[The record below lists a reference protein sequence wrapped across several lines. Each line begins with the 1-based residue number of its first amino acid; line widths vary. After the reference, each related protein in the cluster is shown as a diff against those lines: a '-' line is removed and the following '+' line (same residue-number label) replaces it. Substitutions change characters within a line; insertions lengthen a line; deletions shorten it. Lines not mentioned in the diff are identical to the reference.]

1 MKIQPLRIGDLV
13 ANLPIIQGGMGV
25 GVSLSRLAS
34 AVSNEGGIGIISTAQ
49 IGYQEADFNSNPI
62 KANIRALTNHIKKAK
77 ENAKNGIIGINIMV
91 ALTSYDEYVKTAIK
105 AGIDLII
112 SGAGLPTKLPELVKN
127 TKVKIAPIVSS
138 FKAAKTILKLWD
150 RKYNR
155 AADMVVIEG
164 PKAGGHLGFS
174 LEELNNNSVSL
185 EQILH
190 DVLEEV
196 KNYEEK
202 YQKHIPVVVAG
213 GIYTGEDIARFLS
226 LGASGVQIA
235 TRFVATYECD
245 ADERFKQVFLDCKK
259 EDIELVKSPVG
270 MPGRAINN
278 KLVETIKVENVKV
291 KKCYDCLKIDHCDR
305 VNIPYCI
312 TDKLIEAVKGDV
324 DNGLIFCGENAY
336 RMKKI
341 VSVRELMNEFKAGIL
356 TY

>member
-49 IGYQEADFNSNPI
+49 IGYQEKDFENYPV

-77 ENAKNGIIGINIMV
+77 ENVKNGIIGINIMV
-91 ALTSYDEYVKTAIK
+91 ALTNYEEYVRTAIK

-112 SGAGLPTKLPELVKN
+112 SGAGLPTRLPELVKN

-138 FKAAKTILKLWD
+138 LKAAKTILKVWD
-150 RKYNR
+150 RKYNK

-174 LEELNNNSVSL
+174 LDELNNNTVSL
-185 EQILH
+185 EKILK
-190 DVLEEV
+190 DVLIEV
-196 KNYEEK
+196 KKYEEK

-213 GIYTGEDIARFLS
+213 GIYSGDDIAHYLS

-235 TRFVATYECD
+235 TRFIATHECD
-245 ADERFKQVFLDCKK
+245 ADDRFKQAYLDCEK

-278 KLVETIKVENVKV
+278 KLVETIKVENIKV
-291 KKCYDCLKIDHCDR
+291 RKCFDCLKIDHCDR
-305 VNIPYCI
+305 VTIPYCI
-312 TDKLIEAVKGDV
+312 TDKLIAAVKGDV
-324 DNGLIFCGENAY
+324 ENGLLFCGDNAY
-336 RMKKI
+336 RMKKL
-341 VSVRELMNEFKAGIL
+341 VSVKELMNEFIAGIL
-356 TY
+356 AY

>member
-356 TY
+356 AY